1 MIYSLSEKEQRRSY
15 YHSTSAKNT
24 PTLKS
29 ILKSILSTQK
39 KELLDSMIYKDTNNK
54 LCLTIYRK
62 PTDRQNYFYFKSANP
77 SSPSTSHS
85 NICNETNEVTKHLP
99 ELKEAFLKRG
109 YQEILINHK
118 VNRLNH

>member
-24 PTLKS
+24 RTLKS

-77 SSPSTSHS
+77 SS
-85 NICNETNEVTKHLP
+85 
-99 ELKEAFLKRG
+99 LKC
-109 YQEILINHK
+109 ILYSQALRILTFVMK
-118 VNRLNH
+118 LMK